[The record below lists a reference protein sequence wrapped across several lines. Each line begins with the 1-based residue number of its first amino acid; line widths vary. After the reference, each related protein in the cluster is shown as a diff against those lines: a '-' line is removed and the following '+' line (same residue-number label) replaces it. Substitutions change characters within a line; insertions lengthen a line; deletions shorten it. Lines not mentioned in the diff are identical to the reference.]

1 MKSISIK
8 LVILALLFTWFMTSC
23 SENGEEES
31 QYGTLS
37 LRLTDAPFPTDEVLE
52 ANVTISKIEIRGKGE
67 ETKGSPFTTL
77 SDEVSS
83 YNLLDLTNGVTA
95 SLLSLEIP
103 VGSYDL
109 IRVYVSEAS
118 VVLNDGTTYDLF
130 VPSGSSSG
138 IKVFVS
144 PSIDVAGGLTTD
156 LLLDFDVA
164 QSFVPQGNS
173 TDGYNGF
180 IFKPVIKGT
189 NISTT
194 GRLVGTVLDSL
205 ESPAIGAQITVYAG
219 DTINTNSFTDDNG
232 AYEVLGLEAGSYDVV
247 YEYQEYDS
255 LVSEDIIIVAANA
268 TTNDAAFPS
277 KD

>member
-1 MKSISIK
+1 M
-8 LVILALLFTWFMTSC
+8 
-23 SENGEEES
+23 
-31 QYGTLS
+31 
-37 LRLTDAPFPTDEVLE
+37 
-52 ANVTISKIEIRGKGE
+52 
-67 ETKGSPFTTL
+67 
-77 SDEVSS
+77 
-83 YNLLDLTNGVTA
+83 
-95 SLLSLEIP
+95 
-103 VGSYDL
+103 
-109 IRVYVSEAS
+109 
-118 VVLNDGTTYDLF
+118 
-130 VPSGSSSG
+130 
-138 IKVFVS
+138 
-144 PSIDVAGGLTTD
+144 
-156 LLLDFDVA
+156 LDFDVA